1 MLNRESNS
9 PRTPR
14 ERGIAVLIVA
24 VSMLVLIPVLGL
36 AIDGGLAFVVR
47 TRLSAAMD
55 AAALAAG
62 RGINLDNTVSLAQA
76 QAITQAKNFFNANF
90 PPGYL
95 NTSPLAANRIVNVT
109 FTLNNGSNGKPNG
122 ILTISVTGSVV
133 APTYFTQYMGKALG
147 FPSLTVAASGTT
159 TRKNLVMELVLD
171 KSTSM
176 GSRTTSGIPSGIGT
190 TSCDAMVYST
200 VLFTKYFSPYDSLGE
215 ISFDA
220 TATDDY
226 TSTTTWYG
234 TGSSSIANK
243 IGAITCQSNTN
254 TTAAL
259 YKAYK
264 DIVAVGEPLAQNVI
278 VLFTDGVPNAV
289 NATFPV
295 RNQVDSRVGPATSPT
310 VTTPAGSQ
318 NVTNCAAN
326 NTNTCTNMP
335 VCTSTANLT
344 VSGVITQTSGFDVNS
359 GSRGGPYRM
368 ITGDSPSTPTSVPS
382 GCPST
387 DDAFTSQT
395 IAYIPDSDYFG
406 NSMHSPPI
414 AGNSPTYTPTLSIP
428 WDGWLY
434 QVNHYT
440 APSGTPI
447 TSGNSAEKNLGDFF
461 SPNYPV
467 GTHLTFP
474 STETTQFASNFFS
487 SGPYVNKF
495 RPDLDNAIGVAS
507 MNSATNEAYT
517 IRNDTTYNITIDTV
531 YLQGNMGDPVDRAF
545 LQIVTNQPNIEPIL
559 YNPTAA
565 AYASPYYEK
574 SQQQG
579 LWMATA
585 TTTQLQTM
593 FQQIASSLLRISQ

>member
-1 MLNRESNS
+1 MLDTESS
-9 PRTPR
+9 SIRTPR

-36 AIDGGLAFVVR
+36 AIDGGVAFVVR

-55 AAALAAG
+55 SAALAAG
-62 RGINLDNTVSLAQA
+62 RGINLDSTVALAQA
-76 QAITQAKNFFNANF
+76 QAITQATNFFNANF

-95 NTSPLAANRIVNVT
+95 NTSSLAANRVLNVT

-122 ILTISVTGSVV
+122 ILTIGVTGSVV
-133 APTYFTQYMGKALG
+133 APTYFTQYMGKLVG
-147 FPSLTVAASGTT
+147 FPSLTIAASGTA
-159 TRKNLVMELVLD
+159 TRKNLVLELVLD

-176 GSRTTSGIPSGIGT
+176 GSRTTSGIPSTIGT

-200 VLFTKYFSPYDSLGE
+200 VLFTEYFSPYDNLGE

-220 TATDDY
+220 TVTNDY
-226 TSTTTWYG
+226 PPVTTWQG

-259 YKAYK
+259 YEAYK
-264 DIVAVGEPLAQNVI
+264 EIQAVDEPLAQNVI

-295 RNQVDSRVGPATSPT
+295 RTSVDSRVGPATSPA
-310 VTTPAGSQ
+310 VTTPKGSA
-318 NVTNCAAN
+318 NVTNCAN
-326 NTNTCTNMP
+326 NYASTSTAICTNMP
-335 VCTSTANLT
+335 VCTTTAGN
-344 VSGVITQTSGFDVNS
+344 VSGVITQTSGFDVDS
-359 GSRGGPYRM
+359 GSRGGPYQM
-368 ITGDSPSTPTSVPS
+368 ITGDSPSTPTAVPS
-382 GCPST
+382 ACPST

-395 IAYIPDSDYFG
+395 VAYIPDTDYFG
-406 NSMHSPPI
+406 NSMHGPSN
-414 AGNSPTYTPTLSIP
+414 GGSTLL

-434 QVNHYT
+434 QVNSFT
-440 APSGTPI
+440 APAGTPI
-447 TSGNSAEKNLGDFF
+447 TSGNSATKNLGDYY
-461 SPNYPV
+461 SPNYPL
-467 GTHLTFP
+467 GTKTP
-474 STETTQFASNFFS
+474 SGEYTAFNSNFFAT
-487 SGPYVNKF
+487 GTPYAGKF
-495 RPDLDNAIGVAS
+495 RPDLSNSIGVAS
-507 MNSATNEAYT
+507 MNSATNMAAT
-517 IRNDTTYNITIDTV
+517 IRANATYNITIDTV
-531 YLQGNMGDPVDRAF
+531 YLQGNAGDPVDRSF

-559 YNPTAA
+559 YDPTAA
-565 AYASPYYEK
+565 AYANPYYQT

-585 TTTQLQTM
+585 TTLQLQSL

>member
-1 MLNRESNS
+1 MLKRKSDS
-9 PRTPR
+9 I
-14 ERGIAVLIVA
+14 RGSRQRGVAVIIVA
-24 VSMLVLIPVLGL
+24 VSMLALIPIVGL
-36 AIDGGLAFVVR
+36 AIDGGMAFVVR

-62 RGINLDNTVSLAQA
+62 RGINLDNTVALAQA
-76 QAITQAKNFFNANF
+76 QALTQATNFFNANF

-95 NTSPLAANRIVNVT
+95 NTETTNRVLNAT
-109 FTLNNGSNGKPNG
+109 FTVNNGSNGKPNG
-122 ILTISVTGSVV
+122 VLTISLTGSVV
-133 APTYFTQYMGKALG
+133 TPTYFMKYIGNLAG
-147 FPSLTVAASGTT
+147 VNSLTISASGTT
-159 TRKNLVMELVLD
+159 TRRNLVMELVLD
-171 KSTSM
+171 KSFSM

-200 VLFTKYFSPYDSLGE
+200 ILFTKYFSPYDSLGE

-259 YKAYK
+259 YKAYH
-264 DIVAVGEPLAQNVI
+264 DIIAVNEPLAQNVI

-289 NATFPV
+289 NATFPI
-295 RNQVDSRVGPATSPT
+295 RTQIDTRVGPATSPK
-310 VTTPAGSQ
+310 VTTPIGSA
-318 NVTNCAAN
+318 NVTNCAN
-326 NTNTCTNMP
+326 NSTIVNGVDSPSNVCVSMP
-335 VCTSTANLT
+335 VCTTTAGN

-359 GSRGGPYRM
+359 GSRGAFYQM

-382 GCPST
+382 ACPSSN
-387 DDAFTSQT
+387 DAFTSQT

-406 NSMHSPPI
+406 NSMHGPSN
-414 AGNSPTYTPTLSIP
+414 AGSTLL

-434 QVNHYT
+434 QVNSHT
-440 APSGTPI
+440 APNGTPI
-447 TSGNSAEKNLGDFF
+447 TSGNSATKNLGDYF

-467 GTHLTFP
+467 GTKTPSGEYTTFN
-474 STETTQFASNFFS
+474 SNFFA
-487 SGPYVNKF
+487 SGTPYAGKF

-507 MNSATNEAYT
+507 MNSATNMAAT
-517 IRNDTTYNITIDTV
+517 IRADSTYNITIDTV
-531 YLQGNMGDPVDRAF
+531 YLQGNQGDPVDRSF

-559 YNPTAA
+559 YDPSAA
-565 AYASPYYEK
+565 AYANPYYQNTE
-574 SQQQG
+574 QQG

-585 TTTQLQTM
+585 TTLQLESM